1 MSSYSWCRPDINA
14 MKIALNRICILP
26 TAKGS
31 TFPQKAQRAFGVGR
45 GCVDAARLIPALFC
59 PTTAIG
65 RQYTK
70 PTNHDAFFCV
80 PVFENSLVS
89 FEIEYIPTH
98 S

>member
-1 MSSYSWCRPDINA
+1 M
-14 MKIALNRICILP
+14 CILP
-26 TAKGS
+26 TAKNS
-31 TFPQKAQRAFGVGR
+31 TFPQKAPRAFGVGR

-65 RQYTK
+65 RQDAK

-80 PVFENSLVS
+80 PVFENSLAL
-89 FEIEYIPTH
+89 FEIEYAPIH